1 MQNQNDCVTLKKSID
16 EKSPVSTMVSLINR
30 VSNPINFLFTK
41 IENLWIDHPG
51 CMVQGSLVKNENFRT
66 VGTFY
71 RVIFGIFVKI
81 RTVAIYRAKLPSF
94 KSHYFD

>member
-41 IENLWIDHPG
+41 IENLWMDPPG
-51 CMVQGSLVKNENFRT
+51 WSKDPLLRIRIIESLGLFVSHDIRYFCENQDSGHLQSQIT
-66 VGTFY
+66 
-71 RVIFGIFVKI
+71 II
-81 RTVAIYRAKLPSF
+81 
-94 KSHYFD
+94 